1 MAYFKK
7 NYYLTYILILSF
19 IAFLLLVWLGLGQH
33 GLIDL
38 YKMQQEKGRYLANI
52 NDLKEKSRILTA
64 EIRRLR
70 EDPKYFESVAR
81 RELGLVKANEIIY
94 RFGQGQKGNK
104 ITNGDKK

>member
-1 MAYFKK
+1 
-7 NYYLTYILILSF
+7 
-19 IAFLLLVWLGLGQH
+19 
-33 GLIDL
+33 
-38 YKMQQEKGRYLANI
+38 MQKEKGRYSAII
-52 NDLKEKSRILTA
+52 NDLEEKNRILTA

-70 EDPKYFESVAR
+70 EDSKYFESVAR

>member
-1 MAYFKK
+1 MASFKK

-38 YKMQQEKGRYLANI
+38 YKIQKEKGRYLAII